1 MACSRAELRQFFGKE
16 CGTGPDETTIINL
29 FGDWNITSVFW
40 FQSSEISR
48 SHLVGGLEHFI
59 CFPYIGIF
67 IIPIDELIFFRA
79 VCPTTRS
86 SMFIILSMQEKND
99 EKKYDSMISIIYI
112 NLHDLSSISKIRVLQ
127 LHPAFKAPPEAQ
139 DAPDRRGEGFQS
151 SAGSPGFW
159 TLWIASF
166 FREKKTGKPAETS
179 RCCCFLNDQ
188 ISGLQRKL

>member
-1 MACSRAELRQFFGKE
+1 MVSCQGFRAICRKMNPKG
-16 CGTGPDETTIINL
+16 DVL
-29 FGDWNITSVFW
+29 FCT
-40 FQSSEISR
+40 QSSQQNTMITGWWFET
-48 SHLVGGLEHFI
+48 LFI
-59 CFPYIGIF
+59 CRYIGNF

-151 SAGSPGFW
+151 SAGSPGF
-159 TLWIASF
+159 
-166 FREKKTGKPAETS
+166 
-179 RCCCFLNDQ
+179 
-188 ISGLQRKL
+188 